1 MKFINRNPKI
11 YVLSG
16 KASSGKNLTASL
28 MTDIYFKKNKNAI
41 SLAYAS
47 YLKEYAKNVLKWDGE
62 EKTKP
67 REFLQQVGVE
77 LIKKQIDSNMLINR
91 ILEDIKVYSYF
102 YDVIIISDARFIE
115 EISCVKDNFDNVTVI
130 RINSDIESNLTD
142 SEKKHITETAL
153 DNYNEYDYNIENNE
167 TVYEL
172 RNKIE
177 EIIKEVDSYE

>member
-1 MKFINRNPKI
+1 MEFINRNPKI

-16 KASSGKNLTASL
+16 KASAGKNLAASL
-28 MTDIYFKKNKNAI
+28 IEDIYFKRNKNAI

-77 LIKKQIDSNMLINR
+77 LIKNQINSKMLINR
-91 ILEDIKVYSYF
+91 IVEDVKVYSYF

-115 EISCVKDNFDNVTVI
+115 EISSIKDNFDNVTVI
-130 RINSDIESNLTD
+130 RINSDLESNLTKE
-142 SEKKHITETAL
+142 EKMHITETAL
-153 DNYNEYDYNIENNE
+153 DDYNEYDYNILNNE

-172 RNKIE
+172 RKKIE
-177 EIIKEVDSYE
+177 EIIKEVDNYE